1 VSQPRRSIKLLVLLA
16 SFVAAVLIAETVLRV
31 IRPPDTA
38 NSHEFRVPH
47 PRLGWVLQAG
57 ASYRNRMP
65 GATSFVSYNSAG
77 FRDVEHAAPVVD
89 GPTRIVVLGDSFM
102 EGYSVEL
109 EESFHRMLERRLDEA
124 GSSVETI
131 NLGVGG
137 YGTLQQLLL
146 YNEVGRRYDPQLVL
160 LGLYPDN
167 DVRNNSAELEAMLDL
182 RGIKSE
188 SRPFL
193 ESGEPGSWSL
203 TAVDYEGALRRY
215 NEGLGRREGFW
226 HRLAARSALFYQI
239 LTGVQGLSRA
249 FDGPRP
255 VSEPS
260 NGPGERAGQELAMSG
275 VHYCKEP
282 PEYTRGWELTE
293 RILIRLKQDVEADGA
308 RLAVFTVPAIHE
320 VERSALQ
327 RAADRAR
334 SGELCLEQAVAYRRL
349 AGLLTRL
356 GIEMID
362 LLPEFRRVAAEH
374 EEPLFRRGDRHWN
387 PHGHALAAELVS
399 AALIERGL
407 APQRSEDRTGSEQ
420 PHP

>member
-1 VSQPRRSIKLLVLLA
+1 VSQPRRSFKLLVLLA

-31 IRPPDTA
+31 IRPLDTA

-65 GATSFVSYNSAG
+65 GATSFVTYNSAG
-77 FRDVEHAAPVVD
+77 FRDVEHAAPIVD
-89 GPTRIVVLGDSFM
+89 GRTRIVVLGDSFM

-109 EESFHRMLERRLDEA
+109 EESFHRLLERRLDEA
-124 GSSVETI
+124 GRSVETI

-146 YNEVGRRYDPQLVL
+146 YHEVGRQYAPQLVL

-167 DVRNNSAELEAMLDL
+167 DVRSNSAELEAMLDL
-182 RGIKSE
+182 RGIKSQ

-193 ESGEPGSWSL
+193 ESGDPGSWSL

-215 NEGLGRREGFW
+215 NEGHRRREGFW
-226 HRLAARSALFYQI
+226 HRLAARSALSYQV

-249 FDGPRP
+249 FAGPRP
-255 VSEPS
+255 ASEPS
-260 NGPGERAGQELAMSG
+260 NDRDERAGQELAMSG
-275 VHYCKEP
+275 VHYCREP

-293 RILIRLKQDVEADGA
+293 RILMRLKQDVEADGA

-320 VERSALQ
+320 VERLAMQ

-334 SGELCLEQAVAYRRL
+334 FGELCLEEAIAYRRL
-349 AGLLTRL
+349 SGLLTRL

-362 LLPEFRRVAAEH
+362 LLPGFRRVAAEH

-407 APQRSEDRTGSEQ
+407 VRRGSESR
-420 PHP
+420 PGTVLPAP

>member
-1 VSQPRRSIKLLVLLA
+1 VSRPRRSIKLLVLLA

-31 IRPPDTA
+31 IRPLDTA

-65 GATSFVSYNSAG
+65 GATSFVTYNSVG
-77 FRDVEHAAPVVD
+77 FRDVEHAAPNVD
-89 GPTRIVVLGDSFM
+89 GRTRILVLGDSFM

-109 EESFHRMLERRLDEA
+109 EESFHRLLERRLDEA

-131 NLGVGG
+131 N
-137 YGTLQQLLL
+137 
-146 YNEVGRRYDPQLVL
+146 

-193 ESGEPGSWSL
+193 ESGAPGSWSL

-215 NEGLGRREGFW
+215 NEGLGRGEGFW
-226 HRLAARSALFYQI
+226 HPLAARSALFYQI

-249 FDGPRP
+249 FDGPRA
-255 VSEPS
+255 VSEKS

-320 VERSALQ
+320 VERSAMQ

-334 SGELCLEQAVAYRRL
+334 SGELCLEEAVAYRRL

-387 PHGHALAAELVS
+387 PHGHALASELVS